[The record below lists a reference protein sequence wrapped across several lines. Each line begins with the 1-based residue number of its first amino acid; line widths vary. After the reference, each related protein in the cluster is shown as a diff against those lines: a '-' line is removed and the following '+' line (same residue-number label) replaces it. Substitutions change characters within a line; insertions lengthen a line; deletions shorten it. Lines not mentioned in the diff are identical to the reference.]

1 MDEETYLKERVND
14 QPRFYEDRAN
24 KTKRRYYFMQIAVII
39 LGLTIPVAVNFPKVW
54 GSGPN
59 TTDLTIQFQVVVT
72 LMSLTLA
79 SLNGLLNFMKYGDL
93 WLSYRMTE
101 EFLKHE
107 KYLYLTSSGKYSEG
121 KGAFPK
127 FVETIETIVSSE
139 HSKFQSF
146 IEEARRPK
154 APQAG
159 QSKATGNPLEVQS

>member
-1 MDEETYLKERVND
+1 
-14 QPRFYEDRAN
+14 
-24 KTKRRYYFMQIAVII
+24 MQIAVII
-39 LGLTIPVAVNFPKVW
+39 LGLTIPVAVDFPKVW
-54 GSGPN
+54 ESGQD
-59 TTDLTIQFQVVVT
+59 TTDITIQIQILVT
-72 LMSLTLA
+72 IMSFTLA

-107 KYLYLTSSGKYSEG
+107 KYLFLTSSGKYSEG
-121 KGAFPK
+121 KWAFPK

-154 APQAG
+154 AQQAG
-159 QSKATGNPLEVQS
+159 QSQATSPA